1 MKKSE
6 LTFAALLVPLD
17 FIMLLLAA
25 VSAYQIRF
33 ANIAADIRPIIFSL
47 PFEDYLRIIV
57 LVALFWIVIFAFAG
71 LYAVRGFGK
80 ISSEAYRVVL
90 ACSTGLVAVI
100 IYMFFQRTLFSSR
113 FIILAAWLLAIGY
126 VVIAR
131 VLVRWLQR
139 NLYARGIGTHKAV
152 LIGEEEASNRLAAL
166 IRQSKKLGI
175 EVTRRF
181 KDMDERNF
189 RELRELARHRNI
201 DELIVADPDMTKA
214 QMLDL
219 YDIADEYHLTFKY
232 AADLLGTKV
241 LQTEVMEVGGIP
253 VIEVKKTPLDGW
265 GKIVKRLFD
274 IVVSMLLVALFSPV
288 LLVTALAIKLDSH
301 GQILYLDY
309 RTGQYGNRFIF
320 YKFRSML
327 AHLCDGE
334 GPSAT
339 EAGNELLQKLSADAQ
354 VNTRVQEPLHKI
366 KDDPR
371 LTRVGKF
378 IRRWS
383 IDELPQIFNVLKG
396 DISLVGPRPHMTLE
410 TARYERR
417 HKKGLTIKPGLTG
430 LAQISGRSDLSFEEE
445 VKLDTYYIENW
456 SFWHDV
462 AILFRTPFA
471 VLKKRKAE

>member
-6 LTFAALLVPLD
+6 LIFAGILVPLD
-17 FIMLLLAA
+17 FLALLLAA
-25 VSAYQIRF
+25 MSAYQIRF
-33 ANIAADIRPIIFSL
+33 ADITADIRPIIFSL
-47 PFEDYLRIIV
+47 PFEDYLRIV
-57 LVALFWIVIFAFAG
+57 VPVALFWLIIFAFAG
-71 LYAVRGFGK
+71 LYTVKGFSK
-80 ISSEAYRVVL
+80 ITSEASRVVL

-113 FIILAAWLLAIGY
+113 FIILAAWLLAIIY

-131 VLVRWLQR
+131 VFVRWLQR
-139 NLYARGIGTHKAV
+139 NLYARGIGTHKAI
-152 LIGEEEASNRLAAL
+152 LIGEEAASNHLAAL

-175 EVTRRF
+175 EISRRF
-181 KDMDERNF
+181 KELSESSL
-189 RELRELARHRNI
+189 REIRELARRRQA
-201 DELIVADPDMTKA
+201 DELIVADPDITRA
-214 QMLDL
+214 QMLEL
-219 YDIADEYHLTFKY
+219 YDIADEHHLTFKY
-232 AADLLGTKV
+232 AADLLGAKV

-274 IVVSMLLVALFSPV
+274 IIVSVALIILFSPV
-288 LLVTALAIKLDSH
+288 LLMTALAIKLDSH
-301 GQILYLDY
+301 GPILYLDY
-309 RTGQYGNRFIF
+309 RTGQYGKKFIF

-339 EAGNELLQKLSADAQ
+339 AAGNELLQKLTEDSMA
-354 VNTRVQEPLHKI
+354 NTRAQEPLHKI

-383 IDELPQIFNVLKG
+383 IDELPQLFNVLKG
-396 DISLVGPRPHMTLE
+396 DISLAGPRPHMTLE

-417 HKKGLTIKPGLTG
+417 HKKVLTIKPGLTG

-456 SFWHDV
+456 SFRRDI
-462 AILFRTPFA
+462 AILLRTPFA
-471 VLKKRKAE
+471 VLKKRKAA